1 VTAKKKPDAMK
12 YAELTICVTMLTVTS
27 LSFAQSPTSGTLH
40 DERETRFDT
49 VRQLTFGGENAE
61 AYWSPDSSE
70 LIFQS
75 TRTPYECD
83 QIFSMP
89 ISDPAA
95 LSLVSTG
102 QGRTTCGYFSAGGD
116 RIVYSSTHATDTQ
129 CPVPPDRSRGYVWPI
144 YNSYQIYSAAP
155 DGSDLVAL
163 TATDSYDAE
172 ATVCSVDN
180 SIVFTSTRDGDLDLY
195 RMDADGSN
203 VRRLTDTPGY
213 DGGAF
218 FSNDCSQ
225 IVWRASRPAGTEL
238 SDYQALLMEDLVR
251 PGELELW
258 VANSDG
264 SEARQITYLGGANFA
279 PFFYPNGQRVI
290 FSSNHNDPSGREFD
304 IWAVNVDGS
313 NLERITYTPGFDG
326 FPMFS
331 PDGEWLAFG
340 SNRNQGQPGDTDV
353 YLARWQDT
361 EPPLTEASADRF
373 ISDVAWLADDAR
385 SGRGLGTQGLTDA
398 ANWLEDRFEEIGLE
412 PAAGDGSYRH
422 RLNAVV
428 DVRAGENTTLQVDD
442 QIVPNDDFSVLGFSA
457 SGEYS
462 ATVVFADWGIDSDE
476 HGVNNYDGLDVEG
489 RIVLVRRYTP
499 KDGVFE
505 DEAVRRRL
513 GDLRYKAFTA
523 REHGA
528 VGLIV
533 ADLPVDAPTEE
544 DPPLP
549 NLRVDPQGGAG
560 IAVAVVTRAWG
571 QRLMEGQHT
580 VHFTAELIEETQEI
594 DNIVGRLVARER
606 LPGSVLLGAHY
617 DHLGLG
623 GSGSLAPGSSEPHNG
638 ADDNASGT
646 AALLEAARLL
656 VSRRGELSRDVLFV
670 AFTGEESGLLG
681 SSDLARNPPSGAAP
695 EGLVAMLNMDMVGRL
710 RNNRVSVLGSD
721 SAEEWDALIQPLCDS
736 LGIGCQLGG
745 DGYGPSDQTPYYAA
759 GVPVVHFFT
768 GSHDDYHKPS
778 DDTGRINAAGGARI
792 AELVADIA
800 QGLTAAEGLTYVA
813 SEAPAPMGDARNFG
827 ASLGTIPDYTGS
839 PSGRP
844 GMLLSGVRSGGPAE
858 QAGLQRGDRIVELA
872 GREVRDIYD
881 LMYVLQEAKP
891 GDETTV
897 VAERGEIRIELAVTF
912 GSSSGVR

>member
-1 VTAKKKPDAMK
+1 MMRHWYLVIWVAT
-12 YAELTICVTMLTVTS
+12 
-27 LSFAQSPTSGTLH
+27 LSATPAAFAQSPSAGTLH

-75 TRTPYECD
+75 TRTPYDCD
-83 QIFSMP
+83 QIFSMS

-116 RIVYSSTHATDTQ
+116 RIVYSSTHATDGQ

-144 YNSYQIYSAAP
+144 YDSYQIYSAAP

-163 TATDSYDAE
+163 TTTDAYDAE

-195 RMDADGSN
+195 RMDADGGN
-203 VRRLTDTPGY
+203 VRRLTETPGY

-218 FSNDCSQ
+218 FSADCTQ
-225 IVWRASRPAGTEL
+225 IVWRASRPTGSEL
-238 SDYQALLMEDLVR
+238 EDYQSLLVEGLVR

-279 PFFYPNGQRVI
+279 PFFYPDGQRVI

-313 NLERITYTPGFDG
+313 GLERITYTPGFDG

-340 SNRNQGQPGDTDV
+340 SNRNQGQPEDTDV
-353 YLARWQDT
+353 YLARWRDS
-361 EPPLTEASADRF
+361 EPPLADGSTDRF

-385 SGRGLGTQGLTDA
+385 GGRGLGTRGLDDA
-398 ANWLEDRFEEIGLE
+398 ANWLEQRFEEIGLE

-422 RLNAVV
+422 RFSAVV
-428 DVRAGENTTLQVDD
+428 DVRAGERTTLQIDD
-442 QIVPNDDFSVLGFSA
+442 QIVPTDDFSVLGFSA
-457 SGEYS
+457 SGEYV
-462 ATVVFADWGIDSDE
+462 APVVFAGWGIHSDK
-476 HGVNNYDGLDVEG
+476 HGISDYEGIDVEG

-505 DEAVRRRL
+505 DDAVQRRL

-528 VGLIV
+528 VGLLV
-533 ADLPVDAPTEE
+533 ADLPVDTSDDE

-549 NLRVDPQGGAG
+549 RLRVDPQGGAG

-571 QRLMEGQHT
+571 QRLMTGENT
-580 VHFTAELIEETQEI
+580 VRFTTELIEKTREI
-594 DNIVGRLVARER
+594 DNIVGRLTARER
-606 LPGSVLLGAHY
+606 LPGSVLIGAHY
-617 DHLGLG
+617 DHLGMG
-623 GSGSLAPGSSEPHNG
+623 GRGSLALGSSELHNG

-656 VSRRGELSRDVLFV
+656 VVRQDELDRDVLFV

-681 SSDLARNPPSGAAP
+681 SSELTRNPPPGAAP

-721 SAEEWDALIQPLCDS
+721 SAKEWDALIEPRCDE
-736 LGIGCQLGG
+736 LGIGCELSG
-745 DGYGPSDQTPYYAA
+745 DGYGPSDQAPFYAA
-759 GVPVVHFFT
+759 GVPVIHFFT
-768 GSHDDYHKPS
+768 GAHDDYHKPS
-778 DDTGRINAAGGARI
+778 DDANRINAAGGARI
-792 AELVADIA
+792 AELVTGVTLALSTVD
-800 QGLTAAEGLTYVA
+800 ELTYVA
-813 SEAPAPMGDARNFG
+813 SEAPAPLGDARNFG
-827 ASLGTIPDYTGS
+827 ASLGTIPDYSGS
-839 PSGRP
+839 PAGRP

-858 QAGLQRGDRIVELA
+858 QAGLRRGDRIVELA

-891 GDETTV
+891 GDLTTV
-897 VAERGEIRIELAVTF
+897 VVERGADRLELVVTF
-912 GSSSGVR
+912 SASSGVR